1 MRISIC
7 IFFSISL
14 CRFFSFRLN
23 ICGINFRRNLR
34 DRIVRRSFM
43 LYCFVCF
50 ISDFIINYFHFIEYV
65 FTMFNDF
72 GLIAQYASTIS
83 TIFSTFITFSI
94 TIIISCIIYIPTI
107 LAHTTISFSKQYPT
121 TTKHIPQSL

>member
-1 MRISIC
+1 
-7 IFFSISL
+7 
-14 CRFFSFRLN
+14 
-23 ICGINFRRNLR
+23 
-34 DRIVRRSFM
+34 
-43 LYCFVCF
+43 
-50 ISDFIINYFHFIEYV
+50 
-65 FTMFNDF
+65 MFNDF